1 MEIDWNVIDK
11 KWQKQWLENNDH
23 ETDSDNKEKKFI
35 TVAYPYP
42 NSPQH
47 IGHGRTYTIADVH
60 SRYLRMKGF
69 NVLFPMGFHY
79 TGTPILGMAKR
90 VEANDVELIEGFK
103 TLYNVPEDKIKEFVE
118 PVKIADYF
126 HEEIKSGMVEMG
138 YSIDWRRE
146 FTTIDPAY
154 QKFIEWQFRNL
165 KEKNLI
171 VQGSHPVGWCPK
183 DQNPVSQHDTLGDVE
198 PDFTEYI
205 IIKFDLNGVKIPV
218 ATLRPETLF
227 GVTNIWINPQVMY
240 QKIKV
245 NDEICITSPECA
257 RKLEFLEKKIEV
269 IEDIMGSDFVGQS
282 VKAPHSSDSVLIL
295 PASFVKSDNGTGI
308 VMSVPAHA
316 PFDYQALLDSKS
328 GKNKSINNDLLKNIQ
343 NIEPISMIN
352 TKGLGNIPAKD
363 IVEKMGISHQ
373 DDPKLEEATK
383 EIYSKE
389 FYDGILAN
397 NTKQFAGKKI
407 SEAKD
412 EVKEWITKIGSAD
425 ILLELTN
432 SPVKC
437 RCGTECVVKLLSNQ
451 WFLDY
456 SNKDWK
462 QKAHSCF
469 EGMNILP
476 NEIRSEFDKV
486 LDWLRER
493 ACARQH
499 GLGTKIPWDKEWL
512 VESLADSVI
521 YMAFYIISKYVNK
534 KEINGNDLTDEFFD
548 YVFYGEKD
556 SGEIA
561 NKINITKEKLE
572 EIRNEFLY
580 FYPVDSRHSGRD
592 LVPNHLTFFVLNHVA
607 LFPEENWPQ
616 EIVVNGSVLMAGK
629 KMSKSMGNI
638 IPLRDAVRKHGAD
651 PIRLTILISAELLQD
666 ADFNVEAINGIKNKL
681 ESMYENSTK
690 TKAEEIPELEP
701 EDKWILSMLQNLAI
715 NVSQSM
721 DKIRFREAL
730 HHILYDFDSKLQ
742 WYLKR
747 TKSKQRTNISGI
759 LHKILS
765 SRVLMLSPFAPHIA
779 EEMWEKLGNSE
790 LASKSAW
797 PSSVEIEIDSKSI
810 QTETLLKSI
819 IDDINNI
826 LKETKI
832 SPKKIIIVGGGNIGF
847 NLAKNLET
855 DSKGVRVKII
865 EKNKDRAE
873 FIANELND
881 TIVINGNGLDE
892 DVLKEAN
899 IEEAET
905 ILSLTNDDEDN
916 IMVSVLAEKNNPNK
930 RTIALVN
937 KQNYSLL
944 QTSLKIDDL
953 VDPRLTTVSTILKHV
968 HKGTIETVYTLLDGE
983 YEFIEAEILETSELI
998 SKSIKD
1004 SSVPKEIRIGAIV
1017 RDKDII
1023 IPKSDFKFEK
1033 KDLVVFL
1040 SKREHLK
1047 EVESLFRVSSLI

>member
-1 MEIDWNVIDK
+1 MDWNIIDK
-11 KWQKQWLENNDH
+11 KWQKKWSETNDH
-23 ETDSDNKEKKFI
+23 ETDYNDKEKKFI

-47 IGHGRTYTIADVH
+47 IGHGRTYTITDVH

-90 VEANDVELIEGFK
+90 VEANDTELIEGFK
-103 TLYNVPEDKIKEFVE
+103 TLYNVPEDRIKEFAE

-126 HEEIKSGMVEMG
+126 HEEIKSGMIEMG

-198 PDFTEYI
+198 PDFTEYV

-227 GVTNIWINPQVMY
+227 GVTNIWINPQVTY

-245 NDEICITSPECA
+245 NDEIWIASPECA

-269 IEDIMGSDFVGQS
+269 IEDVSGSDFVGQS
-282 VKAPHSSDSVLIL
+282 AKAPHNDDSIVIL

-316 PFDYQALLDSKS
+316 PFDYQALLDCKS
-328 GKNKSINNDLLKNIQ
+328 GKNKSITSDLLKNIQ
-343 NIEPISMIN
+343 NIEPITMIK
-352 TKGLGNIPAKD
+352 TEGLGDIPAKD
-363 IVEKMGISHQ
+363 IVERMGISDQ
-373 DDPKLEEATK
+373 DDPKLEDATK

-389 FYDGILAN
+389 FYEGILAD

-412 EVKEWITKIGSAD
+412 EIKEWITEIESAD

-432 SPVKC
+432 APVKC
-437 RCGTECVVKLLSNQ
+437 RCGAECVVKLLSNQ

-456 SNKDWK
+456 SNKEWK
-462 QKAHSCF
+462 DKAHTCF
-469 EGMNILP
+469 EKMNVFP
-476 NEIRSEFDKV
+476 NEIRPEFDQV

-499 GLGTKIPWDKEWL
+499 GLGTKVPWDKEWL

-534 KEINGNDLTDEFFD
+534 KEIDGNELTDEFFD
-548 YVFYGEKD
+548 YVFYGKND
-556 SGEIA
+556 PAEIA
-561 NKINITKEKLE
+561 NKIKITKEKLE
-572 EIRNEFLY
+572 EIRKEFLY
-580 FYPVDSRHSGRD
+580 FYPVDARHSGRD

-616 EIVVNGSVLMAGK
+616 EIVVNGSVLMGGK

-638 IPLRDAVRKHGAD
+638 IPLREAVRKYGAD

-666 ADFNVEAINGIKNKL
+666 ADFNVDAINGIKNKL
-681 ESMYENSTK
+681 ESMYEDCTK
-690 TKAEEIPELEP
+690 IKAEEISELEP
-701 EDKWILSMLQNLAI
+701 EDKWILSMLQNLAS
-715 NVSQSM
+715 NVSESM
-721 DKIRFREAL
+721 NKIRLREAL
-730 HHILYDFDSKLQ
+730 HHILYDFDSELQ

-759 LHKILS
+759 LHKIFS
-765 SRVLMLSPFAPHIA
+765 NRILMLSPFAPHIA
-779 EEMWEKLGNSE
+779 EEIWEKLGNTE

-797 PSSVEIEIDSKSI
+797 PSSIGIEFDPTSI

-826 LKETKI
+826 LKVTKI
-832 SPKKIIIVGGGNIGF
+832 SPKKITIYT
-847 NLAKNLET
+847 ADKWK
-855 DSKGVRVKII
+855 SK
-865 EKNKDRAE
+865 A
-873 FIANELND
+873 
-881 TIVINGNGLDE
+881 
-892 DVLKEAN
+892 
-899 IEEAET
+899 
-905 ILSLTNDDEDN
+905 
-916 IMVSVLAEKNNPNK
+916 
-930 RTIALVN
+930 
-937 KQNYSLL
+937 YSL
-944 QTSLKIDDL
+944 
-953 VDPRLTTVSTILKHV
+953 ILKNV
-968 HKGTIETVYTLLDGE
+968 LDGE
-983 YEFIEAEILETSELI
+983 TN
-998 SKSIKD
+998 
-1004 SSVPKEIRIGAIV
+1004 IGAI
-1017 RDKDII
+1017 I
-1023 IPKSDFKFEK
+1023 KSLIANKETEQIK
-1033 KDLVVFL
+1033 KDPDFVKKILNDIL
-1040 SKREHLK
+1040 S
-1047 EVESLFRVSSLI
+1047 ESLEIRKGKMNIEQIDENKIISSELTSLVKNDYNVELSVFSESDSEKYDPKNKAKAARPFKPAILIE

>member
-1 MEIDWNVIDK
+1 MEVDWNAIDK
-11 KWQKQWLENNDH
+11 KWQKKWLENNDH
-23 ETDSDNKEKKFI
+23 ETDSNNKEKKFI

-90 VEANDVELIEGFK
+90 VEANDAELIEAFK
-103 TLYNVPEDKIKEFVE
+103 TLYKVPEDKIKEFVE

-126 HEEIKSGMVEMG
+126 HEEIKSGMIEMG

-245 NDEICITSPECA
+245 NDEIWITSPECA

-269 IEDIMGSDFVGQS
+269 IEDVLGSDFVGQS
-282 VKAPHSSDSVLIL
+282 AKAPHSSDSVLIL

-343 NIEPISMIN
+343 SIEPISMIN
-352 TKGLGNIPAKD
+352 TEGLGNIPAKD

-412 EVKEWITKIGSAD
+412 EIKEWVTKIGNAD

-437 RCGTECVVKLLSNQ
+437 RCGTECVVKILSNQ

-499 GLGTKIPWDKEWL
+499 GLGTKVPWDKEWL

-548 YVFYGEKD
+548 YVFYGKKD

-572 EIRNEFLY
+572 GIRNDFLY

-681 ESMYENSTK
+681 KSMYENSTK

-701 EDKWILSMLQNLAI
+701 EDKWILSMLQNLAL

-721 DKIRFREAL
+721 DKIRLREAL
-730 HHILYDFDSKLQ
+730 HHILYDFDSELQ

-779 EEMWEKLGNSE
+779 EEIWEKLGNSE

-797 PSSVEIEIDSKSI
+797 PSSIGIEFDPTSI

-826 LKETKI
+826 LKVTKI
-832 SPKKIIIVGGGNIGF
+832 SPKKITIYTAEQWKSKAYNSILKNVLDGQTNIGTIIKSLIANKETEQIKKDPDF
-847 NLAKNLET
+847 VKKTLNDILSEPVELRKGRMNIGQIDEKQIISSELSSLVKNDYNVELSVFSES
-855 DSKGVRVKII
+855 DSEKYDP
-865 EKNKDRAE
+865 KNKAKAARPFKPA
-873 FIANELND
+873 IL
-881 TIVINGNGLDE
+881 
-892 DVLKEAN
+892 
-899 IEEAET
+899 IE
-905 ILSLTNDDEDN
+905 
-916 IMVSVLAEKNNPNK
+916 
-930 RTIALVN
+930 
-937 KQNYSLL
+937 
-944 QTSLKIDDL
+944 
-953 VDPRLTTVSTILKHV
+953 
-968 HKGTIETVYTLLDGE
+968 
-983 YEFIEAEILETSELI
+983 
-998 SKSIKD
+998 
-1004 SSVPKEIRIGAIV
+1004 
-1017 RDKDII
+1017 
-1023 IPKSDFKFEK
+1023 
-1033 KDLVVFL
+1033 
-1040 SKREHLK
+1040 
-1047 EVESLFRVSSLI
+1047 

>member
-1 MEIDWNVIDK
+1 MEVDWSTIDK
-11 KWQKQWLENNDH
+11 KWQKKWAVNSDH
-23 ETDSDNKEKKFI
+23 ETDSSDKEKKFI

-47 IGHGRTYTIADVH
+47 IGHGRTYTITDVH
-60 SRYLRMKGF
+60 SRYLRMKGY

-90 VEANDVELIEGFK
+90 VEANDAELIEGFK
-103 TLYNVPEDKIKEFVE
+103 TLYKVPEDKIKEFAE

-126 HEEIKSGMVEMG
+126 HEEIKSGMIEMG

-227 GVTNIWINPQVMY
+227 GVTNIWINPQVTY

-245 NDEICITSPECA
+245 NDEIWITSPECT
-257 RKLEFLEKKIEV
+257 RKLGFLEKKIEV
-269 IEDIMGSDFVGQS
+269 IEDVSGSDFVGQS
-282 VKAPHSSDSVLIL
+282 AKAPHNSDSIVIL

-316 PFDYQALLDSKS
+316 PFDYQALVDCKS
-328 GKNKSINNDLLKNIQ
+328 GKNKSINSDLLNNIQ
-343 NIEPISMIN
+343 NIEPISMIK
-352 TKGLGNIPAKD
+352 TEGLGNIPAKD

-373 DDPKLEEATK
+373 DDPKLEDATK

-389 FYDGILAN
+389 FYEGILDN

-412 EVKEWITKIGSAD
+412 EIKEWITKIGNAD

-437 RCGTECVVKLLSNQ
+437 RCGAECVVKLLSNQ

-462 QKAHSCF
+462 KKAHVCF
-469 EGMNILP
+469 EKMNILP

-499 GLGTKIPWDKEWL
+499 GLGTKVPWDKEWL

-521 YMAFYIISKYVNK
+521 YMAFYIVSKYVNK

-548 YVFYGEKD
+548 YIFYGKKD

-561 NKINITKEKLE
+561 NKINVTKEKLE

-638 IPLRDAVRKHGAD
+638 IPLREAVRKYGAD

-681 ESMYENSTK
+681 ESIHENCAK
-690 TKAEEIPELEP
+690 TKSEEIPELEP
-701 EDKWILSMLQNLAI
+701 EDKWIFSVLQNLAS

-730 HHILYDFDSKLQ
+730 HHILYDFDSELQ

-747 TKSKQRTNISGI
+747 AKSKQRTNISGI

-790 LASKSAW
+790 LASKSVW
-797 PSSVEIEIDSKSI
+797 PSVEIEIDSKSI

-826 LKETKI
+826 LKVTKI
-832 SPKKIIIVGGGNIGF
+832 SPKKIIIYTAEQWKSKAYNSILKNVLDGQTNISAIIKSLITNKETEQIKKDPDFVKKTLNDILSEPTELRKGRMKVGEIDE
-847 NLAKNLET
+847 K
-855 DSKGVRVKII
+855 KII
-865 EKNKDRAE
+865 SSELTSLVKNDYNVELDVFSESDVNKYDPKNKAKSARPFKPA
-873 FIANELND
+873 IL
-881 TIVINGNGLDE
+881 
-892 DVLKEAN
+892 
-899 IEEAET
+899 IE
-905 ILSLTNDDEDN
+905 
-916 IMVSVLAEKNNPNK
+916 
-930 RTIALVN
+930 
-937 KQNYSLL
+937 
-944 QTSLKIDDL
+944 
-953 VDPRLTTVSTILKHV
+953 
-968 HKGTIETVYTLLDGE
+968 
-983 YEFIEAEILETSELI
+983 
-998 SKSIKD
+998 
-1004 SSVPKEIRIGAIV
+1004 
-1017 RDKDII
+1017 
-1023 IPKSDFKFEK
+1023 
-1033 KDLVVFL
+1033 
-1040 SKREHLK
+1040 
-1047 EVESLFRVSSLI
+1047 

>member
-1 MEIDWNVIDK
+1 
-11 KWQKQWLENNDH
+11 
-23 ETDSDNKEKKFI
+23 
-35 TVAYPYP
+35 
-42 NSPQH
+42 
-47 IGHGRTYTIADVH
+47 
-60 SRYLRMKGF
+60 
-69 NVLFPMGFHY
+69 
-79 TGTPILGMAKR
+79 
-90 VEANDVELIEGFK
+90 
-103 TLYNVPEDKIKEFVE
+103 
-118 PVKIADYF
+118 
-126 HEEIKSGMVEMG
+126 
-138 YSIDWRRE
+138 
-146 FTTIDPAY
+146 
-154 QKFIEWQFRNL
+154 
-165 KEKNLI
+165 
-171 VQGSHPVGWCPK
+171 
-183 DQNPVSQHDTLGDVE
+183 
-198 PDFTEYI
+198 
-205 IIKFDLNGVKIPV
+205 
-218 ATLRPETLF
+218 
-227 GVTNIWINPQVMY
+227 
-240 QKIKV
+240 
-245 NDEICITSPECA
+245 
-257 RKLEFLEKKIEV
+257 
-269 IEDIMGSDFVGQS
+269 
-282 VKAPHSSDSVLIL
+282 
-295 PASFVKSDNGTGI
+295 
-308 VMSVPAHA
+308 MSVPAHA

-328 GKNKSINNDLLKNIQ
+328 GKNKSINSDLLKNIQ

-352 TKGLGNIPAKD
+352 TEGLGNIPAKD

-412 EVKEWITKIGSAD
+412 EIKEWVTKIGSAD

-437 RCGTECVVKLLSNQ
+437 RCGTECVVKILSNQ

-548 YVFYGEKD
+548 YIFYGKKD

-629 KMSKSMGNI
+629 KMSKSMVNI

-701 EDKWILSMLQNLAI
+701 EDKWILSMLQNLAL

-721 DKIRFREAL
+721 DKIRLREAL
-730 HHILYDFDSKLQ
+730 HHILYDFDSELQ

-747 TKSKQRTNISGI
+747 TKSKQRTYISGI
-759 LHKILS
+759 LHKI
-765 SRVLMLSPFAPHIA
+765 
-779 EEMWEKLGNSE
+779 
-790 LASKSAW
+790 
-797 PSSVEIEIDSKSI
+797 
-810 QTETLLKSI
+810 
-819 IDDINNI
+819 
-826 LKETKI
+826 
-832 SPKKIIIVGGGNIGF
+832 
-847 NLAKNLET
+847 
-855 DSKGVRVKII
+855 
-865 EKNKDRAE
+865 
-873 FIANELND
+873 
-881 TIVINGNGLDE
+881 
-892 DVLKEAN
+892 
-899 IEEAET
+899 
-905 ILSLTNDDEDN
+905 
-916 IMVSVLAEKNNPNK
+916 
-930 RTIALVN
+930 
-937 KQNYSLL
+937 
-944 QTSLKIDDL
+944 
-953 VDPRLTTVSTILKHV
+953 
-968 HKGTIETVYTLLDGE
+968 
-983 YEFIEAEILETSELI
+983 
-998 SKSIKD
+998 
-1004 SSVPKEIRIGAIV
+1004 
-1017 RDKDII
+1017 
-1023 IPKSDFKFEK
+1023 
-1033 KDLVVFL
+1033 
-1040 SKREHLK
+1040 
-1047 EVESLFRVSSLI
+1047 

>member
-1 MEIDWNVIDK
+1 MEIDWSAIDK
-11 KWQKQWLENNDH
+11 KWQKKWSENNDH
-23 ETDSDNKEKKFI
+23 EIDSNNKEKKFI

-90 VEANDVELIEGFK
+90 VEANDTELIEGFK
-103 TLYNVPEDKIKEFVE
+103 TLYKVPEDKIKEFVE

-126 HEEIKSGMVEMG
+126 HEEIKSGMIEMG

-205 IIKFDLNGVKIPV
+205 VIKFDLNGVKIPV

-227 GVTNIWINPQVMY
+227 GVTNIWINPQVTY

-245 NDEICITSPECA
+245 NDEIWITSPECA

-269 IEDIMGSDFVGQS
+269 IEDVMGSDFVGQS

-328 GKNKSINNDLLKNIQ
+328 GKNKSINSDLLKNIQ

-352 TKGLGNIPAKD
+352 TEGLGNIPAKD

-389 FYDGILAN
+389 FYEGILAN

-412 EVKEWITKIGSAD
+412 EIKEWITKIGSAD

-437 RCGTECVVKLLSNQ
+437 RCGTECVVKILSNQ

-499 GLGTKIPWDKEWL
+499 GLGTKVPWDKEWL

-548 YVFYGEKD
+548 YVFYGKKD

-561 NKINITKEKLE
+561 NKINITKEKLK

-701 EDKWILSMLQNLAI
+701 EDKWILSMLQNLAV
-715 NVSQSM
+715 NVSQSL
-721 DKIRFREAL
+721 DKIRLREAL

-742 WYLKR
+742 WYIKR

-779 EEMWEKLGNSE
+779 EEIWEKLGNSE

-797 PSSVEIEIDSKSI
+797 PSSIGIEIDSKSI

-819 IDDINNI
+819 IEDINNI
-826 LKETKI
+826 LKVTKI
-832 SPKKIIIVGGGNIGF
+832 SPKKITIYTAEQWKSKAYNSILKNVLDGQTNIGTIIKSLIA
-847 NLAKNLET
+847 NKET
-855 DSKGVRVKII
+855 EQIKKDPDFVKKILNDILSEPVELRKGRMNIGQIDEKQIISSELSSLVKYDYGVELSVFSESDSEKYDP
-865 EKNKDRAE
+865 KNKAKAARPFKPA
-873 FIANELND
+873 IL
-881 TIVINGNGLDE
+881 
-892 DVLKEAN
+892 
-899 IEEAET
+899 IE
-905 ILSLTNDDEDN
+905 
-916 IMVSVLAEKNNPNK
+916 
-930 RTIALVN
+930 
-937 KQNYSLL
+937 
-944 QTSLKIDDL
+944 
-953 VDPRLTTVSTILKHV
+953 
-968 HKGTIETVYTLLDGE
+968 
-983 YEFIEAEILETSELI
+983 
-998 SKSIKD
+998 
-1004 SSVPKEIRIGAIV
+1004 
-1017 RDKDII
+1017 
-1023 IPKSDFKFEK
+1023 
-1033 KDLVVFL
+1033 
-1040 SKREHLK
+1040 
-1047 EVESLFRVSSLI
+1047 